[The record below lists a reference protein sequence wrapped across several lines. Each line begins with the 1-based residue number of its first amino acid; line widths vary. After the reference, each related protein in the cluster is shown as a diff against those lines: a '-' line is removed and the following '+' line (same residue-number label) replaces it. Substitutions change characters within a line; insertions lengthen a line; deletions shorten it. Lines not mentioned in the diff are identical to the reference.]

1 MVHALKNIAIRLWIA
16 IAVGGLAAL
25 GLLAVLGSPL
35 KAALNLTV
43 VGLLTI
49 LAFLGC
55 GWVFNRITAL
65 RLHDFLREAA
75 AKERTARIGEAAEAF
90 RRAVVL
96 FDSFMASP
104 LFRRRMGRDLAGR
117 VARFHIARSVKYPE
131 AEEFITSYLWANPD
145 DMEIAEYWLQHTRSG
160 DDSDPDHLALTD
172 RIAAAQPRNP
182 AIQSLISQ
190 VYLSRNR
197 TDYTALQIYKH
208 VLQKSGPVQSHI
220 VAGLADLFI
229 KEGRAD
235 EWALEVYFKAH
246 ERDPGQS
253 DYLKGLAS
261 CLEHIRETTR
271 NESLMA
277 AARDALRPIDAETIR
292 QWRATFRRTAAPS
305 PPQKPSPA
313 ARTLK
318 ISSKLMQHGFLGI
331 AHTTGSAAS
340 ILAHWGKALGKS
352 WRESD
357 RTRHIARW
365 SAVIV
370 FAAIVIIS
378 GISTIIY
385 ISETKESPESASSP
399 VQKPPETAA
408 SGRFTI
414 QVAAYRNRDLAIDES
429 DRLKQQGFTDAYWGE
444 SRISDENIW
453 YYVRISRFEGK
464 QEAKEFGDDLKS
476 RGIIDDFYVANYKA
490 P

>member
-1 MVHALKNIAIRLWIA
+1 MVHVLKNIAIRLWIA

-35 KAALNLTV
+35 EAALNLTV
-43 VGLLTI
+43 AVLLTI
-49 LAFLGC
+49 LAFIGC

-65 RLHDFLREAA
+65 RLHDYLREAA

-131 AEEFITSYLWANPD
+131 AEEFITSYLWAHPD
-145 DMEIAEYWLQHTRSG
+145 DVEIAEYWFQHTRSG
-160 DDSDPDHLALTD
+160 EDSDPDHLALAD
-172 RIAAAQPRNP
+172 RIAAAQPRNL
-182 AIQSLISQ
+182 AIQGLISQ

-208 VLQKSGPVQSHI
+208 LLRESGPVQAHI

-246 ERDPGQS
+246 EQHPGQT
-253 DYLKGLAS
+253 DYLRGLAN
-261 CLEHIRETTR
+261 CLEQIRETTR
-271 NESLMA
+271 NESLMT
-277 AARDALRPIDAETIR
+277 AARDALSPVDEETIR
-292 QWRATFRRTAAPS
+292 QWRTAFRRTAAPS
-305 PPQKPSPA
+305 QPQKPSPA

-318 ISSKLMQHGFLGI
+318 VSSKLILRGFQSI
-331 AHTTGSAAS
+331 AHITGSIAS
-340 ILAHWGKALGKS
+340 VLAQWGKS

-365 SAVIV
+365 TAVIA

-399 VQKPPETAA
+399 AQKPPETAA

-429 DRLKQQGFTDAYWGE
+429 NRLKQQGFPDAYWGE

-464 QEAKEFGDDLKS
+464 QEAKEFGDNLKS
-476 RGIIDDFYVANYKA
+476 KGIINDFYVANYKE